1 MTRPISMKRLLNADR
16 QIVKADQL
24 PEWIGQDVDLTG
36 MHVSLALDYLMNN
49 EDFWEAYGVEAGLER
64 LSIELRFGLPR

>member
-1 MTRPISMKRLLNADR
+1 MTRPISMKRLLGANR

-64 LSIELRFGLPR
+64 LSVELKFGLPR

>member
-1 MTRPISMKRLLNADR
+1 MKRLLNADR

-36 MHVSLALDYLMNN
+36 MHVSLALDYLMDN

-64 LSIELRFGLPR
+64 LSVELKFGLPR

>member
-1 MTRPISMKRLLNADR
+1 MRNISYRQLLKADR

-36 MHVSLALDYLMNN
+36 LNLHESLDYLMGN
-49 EDFWEAYGVEAGLER
+49 EDYWITHGVEAGLDK
-64 LSIELRFGLPR
+64 LRFELSSKSRR